1 MSIKIKEF
9 LKNKYLIIVCVLLL
23 GGTVIGSCVLNIL
36 PEELKIQLG
45 SFVLKDGKSILNI
58 ALDKFALPFFALL
71 LLYIGSFNAAGHIT
85 AAVTLMSFG
94 TIYGIKESLN
104 FSFYGE
110 EFIIKAAA
118 DYLTFSIYA
127 LFLVA
132 TMAESCFLSA
142 QSIYKGLHGNL
153 PEKTH
158 YNAKNQTVKLIAFTV
173 ITALFSLLSGYVLTV
188 I

>member
-1 MSIKIKEF
+1 MSTKIKEL
-9 LKNKYLIIVCVLLL
+9 LKNKYLLIACALLL
-23 GGTVIGSCVLNIL
+23 TGTVIGSCVLNFL

-58 ALDKFALPFFALL
+58 ALDRFTLPFFALL
-71 LLYIGSFNAAGHIT
+71 ILYIGSFNAVGHIT
-85 AAVTLMSFG
+85 ATVALMSFG
-94 TIYGIKESLN
+94 TVYGIKESLN

-118 DYLTFSIYA
+118 NYFTFSVYV

-142 QSIYKGLHGNL
+142 QSVYKELHGGSS
-153 PEKTH
+153 EKAH
-158 YNAKNQTVKLIAFTV
+158 YNAKNQTVKLITFTA
-173 ITALFSLLSGYVLTV
+173 ITVLFSLLSGYVLTV